1 MRTLNLGILA
11 HVDAGKTTLSERLL
25 YTAGAIDHVGSV
37 DAGTTQTDSLELERE
52 RGITIRSAV
61 ASFFL
66 GDLAVN
72 LVDTPG
78 HPDFIAEVERVLGVL
93 DGAVLVV
100 SAVEGVQPQTPLLF
114 RALQRLQRPDA
125 DLRQQDRP
133 GRRRPGGG
141 RGSDATPA
149 RPRRRADGRVRD
161 AGRRATTFVP
171 FTTADETHRQTLI
184 EALAEHDG
192 TILDAY
198 VTDPTTLTAERLR
211 EQLGVQTRAGVLHP
225 IYFGSA
231 ARGIGIDTLL
241 AGIDELLGGAT
252 GDPDADVSGRVFKI
266 ERTASGERVA
276 YVRLFAGTL
285 RPRQRVRVG
294 GGEDA
299 KPTSIRVFAPTGA
312 PRRDHLAAGE
322 MATVRGLGAVRV
334 GDAIGEPPPGHDV
347 TARFPRPAL
356 EAVVFAV
363 RPEEQGSLR
372 AALNQLAEQDP
383 LIDVRQDDLRHEIS
397 VSLYGEVQ
405 KEVIQ
410 ATLERDYGIAAD
422 FHETTT
428 VCIERPARIGE
439 AEEIIRA
446 KTKTNITG
454 RSSPESTNPFKATLG
469 LRIEPAAFGSGIEVR
484 TDIEPRLVPLYL
496 FKTPDVFTTQL
507 TAYIH
512 EALSEGLAGWQV
524 TDCRV
529 TDDRLRLRVPGHDG
543 GRLPPPD
550 RVRPGHGART
560 RRYLGLRAAGRA
572 VPGGPDV
579 DGPRRA
585 RRSGPSRRP
594 RDRTVLRE
602 RPDPGWRRPARG
614 TGALAPAPAARP
626 VDGGG
631 HPRDPLRRLPADR
644 RAPADEATH
653 PPEPAR
659 SRGLARVTR
668 STRVMWRLGPC
679 ARPPEAS
686 SSASYRSRDQ
696 GRGAT

>member
-11 HVDAGKTTLSERLL
+11 HVDAGKTTLTERLL

-37 DAGTTQTDSLELERE
+37 DAGTTQTDSLDLERE

-61 ASFFL
+61 ASFLL

-114 RALQRLQRPDA
+114 RALQRLHVPTLIFVNKLDRSGADPDGVVA
-125 DLRQQDRP
+125 AMRRRLAPGVLPMGRAIDP
-133 GRRRPGGG
+133 GRRE
-141 RGSDATPA
+141 
-149 RPRRRADGRVRD
+149 
-161 AGRRATTFVP
+161 TTVVP
-171 FTTADETHRQTLI
+171 FTPADDIHRQRLI
-184 EALAEHDG
+184 EALAEHDSS
-192 TILDAY
+192 ILDAY
-198 VTDPTTLTAERLR
+198 VTDPGALTADRLR
-211 EQLGVQTRAGVLHP
+211 EQSGVQTRAGVLHP
-225 IYFGSA
+225 VFFGSA
-231 ARGIGIDTLL
+231 ARGIGITSLL
-241 AGIDELLGGAT
+241 AGVDELFGGAL

-266 ERTASGERVA
+266 ERTTSGERVA

-294 GGEDA
+294 GRDET

-312 PRRDHLAAGE
+312 PRRDHAVAGE

-334 GDAIGEPPPGHDV
+334 GDAIGDPAPGHDI
-347 TARFPRPAL
+347 TARFPRPTL

-363 RPEEQGSLR
+363 DTNEQGSLR

-428 VCIERPARIGE
+428 VCIERPARAGQ
-439 AEEIIRA
+439 AEEVIRA

-454 RSSPESTNPFKATLG
+454 RSSPDSTNPFMATLG
-469 LRIEPAAFGSGIEVR
+469 LRIEPAAFGSGVEVR
-484 TDIEPRLVPLYL
+484 VDIEPRLVPLYL
-496 FKTPDVFTTQL
+496 FKTPEVFTTQL
-507 TAYIH
+507 TAYIQ

-529 TDDRLRLRVPGHDG
+529 IVVDCGYASPVTSAADYRRLTELVLATALRRAGTWVCEPLAELSLETPTATASGVLAAV
-543 GRLPPPD
+543 GRLNGRVTGQYSANGLTHASAVLPVA
-550 RVRPGHGART
+550 RVRSLQHQLPGLSMGEGILET
-560 RRYLGLRAAGRA
+560 RF
-572 VPGGPDV
+572 GGYQPI
-579 DGPRRA
+579 G
-585 RRSGPSRRP
+585 
-594 RDRTVLRE
+594 E
-602 RPDPGWRRPARG
+602 DPP
-614 TGALAPAPAARP
+614 TKP
-626 VDGGG
+626 
-631 HPRDPLRRLPADR
+631 
-644 RAPADEATH
+644 
-653 PPEPAR
+653 R
-659 SRGLARVTR
+659 SRPSALDREAWLA
-668 STRVMWRLGPC
+668 SL
-679 ARPPEAS
+679 AK
-686 SSASYRSRDQ
+686 
-696 GRGAT
+696 RG